1 MFEDDPDD
9 GRIFDAADDPDDPTA
24 FRTDHGIDLADSL
37 NQPDPVPPEDLCISL
52 RFRGCRGNDEIVVKE
67 NPFISI
73 LFCVI
78 KIALR
83 GLGPL
88 FFMRMGKGGVA
99 VKIRKVFTQKN
110 PCLVILVCLT
120 VLPAVLWAQSMGEV
134 GLKPGRTP
142 VYPYRV
148 IRSYP
153 HDRQAFTQ
161 GLVYEGGS
169 FYEGTGLHG
178 RSSLRKVDPVSGRIM
193 KEIRLESSHFGEGIT
208 VFGDRIVQ
216 LTWLSH
222 VGFVYDKTS
231 FRLLKTFAYPQEGWG
246 ITHDGERLIMSDGT
260 SVLRFLDPKDFREVA
275 TLGVHDERGAVTGL
289 NELEYVQGVIYA
301 NIWPTDR
308 IAVIHPRTGRVEAW
322 MDLKGLLGKTD
333 SQGVDVLN
341 GIAYDARGDR
351 LFVTGKLWPKVFEIQ
366 SAFRPRQPRRTGA
379 KAAESSR

>member
-1 MFEDDPDD
+1 M
-9 GRIFDAADDPDDPTA
+9 
-24 FRTDHGIDLADSL
+24 
-37 NQPDPVPPEDLCISL
+37 
-52 RFRGCRGNDEIVVKE
+52 
-67 NPFISI
+67 
-73 LFCVI
+73 
-78 KIALR
+78 
-83 GLGPL
+83 
-88 FFMRMGKGGVA
+88 
-99 VKIRKVFTQKN
+99 
-110 PCLVILVCLT
+110 
-120 VLPAVLWAQSMGEV
+120 
-134 GLKPGRTP
+134 KPGRTL
-142 VYPYRV
+142 VSPYRV

-161 GLVYEGGS
+161 GLVYEGGF

-178 RSSLRKVDPVSGRIM
+178 RSSLRKVDPVSGRIL
-193 KEIRLESSHFGEGIT
+193 KEIRLEPSHFGEGIT

-222 VGFVYDKTS
+222 MGFVYDKTS

-246 ITHDGERLIMSDGT
+246 VTHDGERLIMSDGT
-260 SVLRFLDPKDFREVA
+260 SVLHFLDPNDFREVA
-275 TLGVHDERGAVTGL
+275 TVGVHDERGPVTGL

-301 NIWPTDR
+301 NVWPTDR

-366 SAFRPRQPRRTGA
+366 SAFRPRQQGRKGS